1 MNPDNNWKETR
12 LLSQD
17 LSELLGVPVQATEDF
32 LLVMENLIIHKFIE
46 TISDED
52 FRGKD
57 CQIELPYLGSLVI
70 SVDDKDRMSINFVVR
85 KSFYKK
91 IKNAYNNKNNP
102 LSDQLCKILGYKLS
116 QIIEEE
122 K

>member
-17 LSELLGVPVQATEDF
+17 LSEILGVPVQATEDF

-70 SVDDKDRMSINFVVR
+70 SVDDKNRMNINFVVR

-116 QIIEEE
+116 QIIEED